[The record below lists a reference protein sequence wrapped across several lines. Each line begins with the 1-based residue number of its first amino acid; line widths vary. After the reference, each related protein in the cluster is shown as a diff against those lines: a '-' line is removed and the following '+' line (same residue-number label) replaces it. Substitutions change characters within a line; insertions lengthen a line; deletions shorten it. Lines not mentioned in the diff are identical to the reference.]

1 MKPFLRITDWTR
13 QNNFTPVKMIILIQ
27 TVVCSIN
34 ANELQISYL
43 LNLHD
48 DKGEQ
53 THKFS

>member
-1 MKPFLRITDWTR
+1 MPEQLHTM
-13 QNNFTPVKMIILIQ
+13 PVKMIILIQ

-43 LNLHD
+43 LNLDD